1 MKLAT
6 SLLFA
11 ASLGFSAAALAAA
24 GSAKSSGDVPG
35 FNELDRNN
43 DGALSLSES
52 RGNPELAQRFKQ
64 VDENGDGKLTRMEY
78 LKTMAAK
85 DIRTLREKTANVIE
99 PDKASSSSAGSSAE
113 SKDTK

>member
-6 SLLFA
+6 SVLFA
-11 ASLGFSAAALAAA
+11 ASLACSGAALAA
-24 GSAKSSGDVPG
+24 GTAKSSGKVPG

-43 DGALSLSES
+43 DGSLSLSES

-64 VDENGDGKLTRMEY
+64 VDENGDGKVSRMEY

-85 DIRTLREKTANVIE
+85 DFRTLREKTANVIE
-99 PDKASSSSAGSSAE
+99 PDKGSSSSAGSSAAG
-113 SKDTK
+113 KDTK